1 MTLSTTLNKG
11 SKIDEGVGFH
21 IVFVY
26 NVVDKVIKFGLPRK
40 SKGLTMTDSFTTFL
54 LNISRGTTDPGSWIF
69 SLDHVSGWNQ
79 FEGDITC
86 VGFQVWPTTGATC
99 IIPIFCNQVA
109 PLALLVNLAG
119 SWHLSPWLYILAS
132 LPDGAIFISYNF
144 GCVICIARLHCMP
157 GLAQGECLKP
167 FLCL

>member
-54 LNISRGTTDPGSWIF
+54 LNISRGTTDPGS
-69 SLDHVSGWNQ
+69 
-79 FEGDITC
+79 
-86 VGFQVWPTTGATC
+86 
-99 IIPIFCNQVA
+99 
-109 PLALLVNLAG
+109 
-119 SWHLSPWLYILAS
+119 
-132 LPDGAIFISYNF
+132 
-144 GCVICIARLHCMP
+144 
-157 GLAQGECLKP
+157 
-167 FLCL
+167 